1 MDLTVNYAVK
11 SYLFLPG
18 KMLFYIQGD
27 CMYFKYGEKET
38 EYLKARDKKL
48 GEAIDKIGHI
58 YRETDDELFLSIVKQ
73 IVGQQI
79 SAPAFKTVWKRVEDK
94 LGDVCAEN
102 LCAISDE
109 DLQSCGLSYRKVN
122 YIKDFAQKVHSGEFD
137 VDSLQNMSDE
147 EVVKAL
153 SSLKGIGVWT
163 AEMLLLFCM
172 QRPDIVSFG
181 DLAIVRGM
189 RMLYRHREIDRKKF
203 ERYRKRYS
211 PYGSVASLY
220 LWAISAGAIP
230 QLTDPA
236 PKKKKEK

>member
-27 CMYFKYGEKET
+27 CMYFEYGKKET

-94 LGDVCAEN
+94 LGEVSAEN

-109 DLQSCGLSYRKVN
+109 KLQSCGLSYRKVS
-122 YIKDFAQKVHSGEFD
+122 YIKDFAQKVHSGKFD

-220 LWAISAGAIP
+220 LWAISAGAIT

>member
-1 MDLTVNYAVK
+1 
-11 SYLFLPG
+11 
-18 KMLFYIQGD
+18 
-27 CMYFKYGEKET
+27 MYFEYGEKET
-38 EYLKARDKKL
+38 EYLKSKDKKL
-48 GEAIDKIGHI
+48 AEAIEKTGHI
-58 YRETDDELFLSIVKQ
+58 YRETDDDLFLSIVKQ

-94 LGDVCAEN
+94 LGEVSAEN
-102 LCAISDE
+102 ICSIGYE
-109 DLQSCGLSYRKVN
+109 ELQSCGLSYRKVS
-122 YIKDFAQKVHSGEFD
+122 YIKDFPLKVHSGEFD
-137 VDSLQNMSDE
+137 VKKLAEMTDE
-147 EVVKAL
+147 EVIKEL

-172 QRPDIVSFG
+172 QRPDVVSFG
-181 DLAIVRGM
+181 DLAIIRGM

-203 ERYRKRYS
+203 DRYRKRYS

>member
-1 MDLTVNYAVK
+1 MLNI
-11 SYLFLPG
+11 YLYL
-18 KMLFYIQGD
+18 GD
-27 CMYFKYGEKET
+27 CMYFEYGEKET
-38 EYLKARDKKL
+38 EYLKSKDKKL
-48 GEAIDKIGHI
+48 AEAIEKIGHI
-58 YRETDDELFLSIVKQ
+58 YRETDDDLFLSIVKQ

-94 LGDVCAEN
+94 LGEVSAEN
-102 LCAISDE
+102 ICSISDE
-109 DLQSCGLSYRKVN
+109 ELQSCGLSYRKVS
-122 YIKDFAQKVHSGEFD
+122 YIKDFSRKVHSGEFD
-137 VDSLQNMSDE
+137 VEKLAEMTDE
-147 EVVKAL
+147 EVIKEL

-172 QRPDIVSFG
+172 QRPDVVSFG
-181 DLAIVRGM
+181 DLAIIRGM

-203 ERYRKRYS
+203 DRYRKRYS

>member
-1 MDLTVNYAVK
+1 
-11 SYLFLPG
+11 
-18 KMLFYIQGD
+18 
-27 CMYFKYGEKET
+27 MYFEYGEKET
-38 EYLKARDKKL
+38 EYLKSKDKKL
-48 GEAIDKIGHI
+48 AEAIEIIGHI
-58 YRETDDELFLSIVKQ
+58 YRETDDDLFLSIVKQ

-94 LGDVCAEN
+94 LGEVSAEN
-102 LCAISDE
+102 ICSISDE
-109 DLQSCGLSYRKVN
+109 ELQSCGLSYRKVS
-122 YIKDFAQKVHSGEFD
+122 YIKDFSRKVHSGEFD
-137 VDSLQNMSDE
+137 VKKLSEMTDE
-147 EVVKAL
+147 DVIKEL

-172 QRPDIVSFG
+172 QRPDVVSFG
-181 DLAIVRGM
+181 DLAIIRGM

-203 ERYRKRYS
+203 DRYRKRYS

-230 QLTDPA
+230 ALTDPA

>member
-11 SYLFLPG
+11 SYLFLSG

-27 CMYFKYGEKET
+27 CMYFEYGKKET
-38 EYLKARDKKL
+38 EYLKTRDKKL
-48 GEAIDKIGHI
+48 SEAIDKIGHI

-94 LGDVCAEN
+94 LGDVSAEN

-109 DLQSCGLSYRKVN
+109 DLQSCGLSYRKVS
-122 YIKDFAQKVHSGEFD
+122 YIKDFAQKVRSGEFD

-236 PKKKKEK
+236 PKNKKEK

>member
-1 MDLTVNYAVK
+1 
-11 SYLFLPG
+11 
-18 KMLFYIQGD
+18 
-27 CMYFKYGEKET
+27 MYFEYGEKET
-38 EYLKARDKKL
+38 EYLKSKDKKL
-48 GEAIDKIGHI
+48 AEAIEKIGHI
-58 YRETDDELFLSIVKQ
+58 YRETDDDLFLSVVKQ

-94 LGDVCAEN
+94 LGEVSAEN
-102 LCAISDE
+102 ICGISDE
-109 DLQSCGLSYRKVN
+109 ELQSCGLSYRKVS
-122 YIKDFAQKVHSGEFD
+122 YIKDFSRKVHSGEFD
-137 VDSLQNMSDE
+137 VEKLAEMTDE
-147 EVVKAL
+147 EVIKEL

-172 QRPDIVSFG
+172 QRPDVVSFG
-181 DLAIVRGM
+181 DLAIIRGM

-203 ERYRKRYS
+203 DRYRKRYS

-230 QLTDPA
+230 ALTDPA

>member
-1 MDLTVNYAVK
+1 MT
-11 SYLFLPG
+11 
-18 KMLFYIQGD
+18 
-27 CMYFKYGEKET
+27 
-38 EYLKARDKKL
+38 
-48 GEAIDKIGHI
+48 
-58 YRETDDELFLSIVKQ
+58 
-73 IVGQQI
+73 
-79 SAPAFKTVWKRVEDK
+79 
-94 LGDVCAEN
+94 
-102 LCAISDE
+102 
-109 DLQSCGLSYRKVN
+109 
-122 YIKDFAQKVHSGEFD
+122 
-137 VDSLQNMSDE
+137 DE
-147 EVVKAL
+147 EVIKEL

-181 DLAIVRGM
+181 DLAIIRGM

-203 ERYRKRYS
+203 DRYRKRYS

>member
-1 MDLTVNYAVK
+1 MLNI
-11 SYLFLPG
+11 YLYL
-18 KMLFYIQGD
+18 GD
-27 CMYFKYGEKET
+27 CMYFEYGEKET
-38 EYLKARDKKL
+38 EYLKSKDKKL
-48 GEAIDKIGHI
+48 AEAIEKIGHI
-58 YRETDDELFLSIVKQ
+58 YRETDDDLFLSVVKQ

-94 LGDVCAEN
+94 LGEVSAEN
-102 LCAISDE
+102 ICSIGDE
-109 DLQSCGLSYRKVN
+109 ELQSCGLSYRKVS
-122 YIKDFAQKVHSGEFD
+122 YIKDFSRKVHSGEFD
-137 VDSLQNMSDE
+137 VEKLAEMTDE
-147 EVVKAL
+147 EVIKEL

-172 QRPDIVSFG
+172 QRPDVVSFG
-181 DLAIVRGM
+181 DLAIIRGM

-203 ERYRKRYS
+203 DRYRKRYS

>member
-27 CMYFKYGEKET
+27 CMYFEYGKKET

-94 LGDVCAEN
+94 LGEVSAEN

-109 DLQSCGLSYRKVN
+109 ELQSCGLSYRKVN
-122 YIKDFAQKVHSGEFD
+122 YIKDFAQKVHSGKFD
-137 VDSLQNMSDE
+137 VDSLQNMSDK
-147 EVVKAL
+147 EVVKIL